1 VSVVEHRR
9 TVDVA
14 AVDVAAVDVA
24 AVRAVRN
31 LTEVLAAP
39 LSPEDQTVQSMPD
52 VSPTKWH
59 RAHTTWFFEAFVLEP
74 HLPGYRRFDDEF
86 EYLFNSYY
94 EAVGDRHPRARRG
107 LLSRPGAEEVGRY
120 RAHVDGALAELLDAG
135 PRDAVA
141 ELIELGL
148 HHEQQHQELLCM
160 DITHVLSVHPHSPA
174 HTDRPP
180 DVGSHAGRA
189 AASTLGADHAAW
201 IAHPGGTVEVGHDGN
216 GFAFD
221 NEGPRHRVLLEPF
234 EVAGRLVTCAEWR
247 EFIDDGGY
255 RRAELWMSD
264 GWALACAQ
272 DWHAPLY
279 WRDDGD
285 GWTDFG
291 LTGRR
296 PLDPTAPVAHVS
308 WYEADAYARW
318 RGARLPTEAEW
329 ETVAGDPTPGAHL
342 NPDVLSPRPAGASVD
357 AQQWF
362 GELWQWT
369 ESAYRPYPRY
379 RPPTGAI
386 GEYNGKFMV
395 NQQVLRGSSFATPA
409 GHARRTYRNFFP
421 PSARWAFAGVRLAR
435 DAD

>member
-1 VSVVEHRR
+1 MTLVDPSTAVAPP
-9 TVDVA
+9 TVDR
-14 AVDVAAVDVA
+14 
-24 AVRAVRN
+24 VRE
-31 LTEVLAAP
+31 LTEELAAP
-39 LSPEDQTVQSMPD
+39 LSAEDQTVQSMPD

-59 RAHTTWFFEAFVLEP
+59 RAHTTWFFETFVLEP
-74 HLPGYRRFDDEF
+74 HLPGYHRFDDEF
-86 EYLFNSYY
+86 AYLFNSYY
-94 EAVGDRHPRARRG
+94 EAVGDRHPRAERG
-107 LLSRPGAEEVGRY
+107 LLSRPGADEVGRY
-120 RAHVDGALAELLDAG
+120 RRHVDAGLARLLDRG
-135 PRDAVA
+135 VDDDVA
-141 ELIELGL
+141 RLVELGL

-160 DITHVLSVHPHSPA
+160 DITHVLSVHPFSPA
-174 HTDRPP
+174 HSPRSDSADRSDSAHRTNSVHRTDS
-180 DVGSHAGRA
+180 DA
-189 AASTLGADHAAW
+189 AAPAPSWLH
-201 IAHPGGTVEVGHDGN
+201 HPGGVVEVGHHGA

-234 EVAGRLVTCAEWR
+234 EVATRLVTCGEWL
-247 EFIDDGGY
+247 EFVDDGGY

-264 GWALACAQ
+264 GWATSCAQ
-272 DWHAPLY
+272 QWGAPLY

-296 PLDPTAPVAHVS
+296 PIDLSAPVAHVS

-318 RGARLPTEAEW
+318 RGVRLPTEAEW
-329 ETVAGDPTPGAHL
+329 EVVAGDPLPGAHL
-342 NPDVLSPRPAGASVD
+342 DLEVLSPRPAGSSVD

-379 RPPTGAI
+379 RPPSGAI

-395 NQQVLRGSSFATPA
+395 NQQVLRGSSCATPP

-421 PSARWAFAGVRLAR
+421 PASRWVYAGVRLAR

>member
-1 VSVVEHRR
+1 MTLTGPSTVVAPP
-9 TVDVA
+9 TVDR
-14 AVDVAAVDVA
+14 
-24 AVRAVRN
+24 VRE
-31 LTEVLAAP
+31 LTEELAAP

-59 RAHTTWFFEAFVLEP
+59 RAHTTWFFETFVLEP
-74 HLPGYRRFDDEF
+74 HLPGYRPFDDEF
-86 EYLFNSYY
+86 AYLFNSYY
-94 EAVGDRHPRARRG
+94 EAVGDRHPRAQRG
-107 LLSRPGAEEVGRY
+107 LLSRPGADEVGRY
-120 RAHVDGALAELLDAG
+120 RRHVDDGLARLFDHG
-135 PRDAVA
+135 VDDDVA
-141 ELIELGL
+141 RLVELGL

-160 DITHVLSVHPHSPA
+160 DITHVLSVHPFSPA
-174 HTDRPP
+174 HSPRPVSAERSGG
-180 DVGSHAGRA
+180 DA
-189 AASTLGADHAAW
+189 AAPAASW
-201 IAHPGGTVEVGHDGN
+201 LHHPGGVVEVGHDGE

-234 EVAGRLVTCAEWR
+234 EVATRLVTCGEWL

-264 GWALACAQ
+264 GWATAGAQ
-272 DWHAPLY
+272 DWDAPLY

-296 PLDPTAPVAHVS
+296 PLDPAAPVAHVS
-308 WYEADAYARW
+308 WYEADAFARW

-329 ETVAGDPTPGAHL
+329 EVVAGDPLPGAHL
-342 NPDVLSPRPAGASVD
+342 DLDVLSPRPANSSVD

-379 RPPTGAI
+379 RPPVGAI

-395 NQQVLRGSSFATPA
+395 NQQVLRGSSCATPP

-421 PSARWAFAGVRLAR
+421 PASRWAYAGVRLAR
-435 DAD
+435 DVD